1 MRVCSIRSLG
11 ATVDFEHGAFHLS
24 IGGTTTASRLVDYDV
39 AGDVDWVSD
48 AMRDWVMQTA
58 GVDDAEPTHGA
69 GPAPPHRR
77 WIMIAA
83 AAAAAMAVLAL
94 LAVVAFEVIRG
105 QDGSTPQAQSGS
117 GSVRETTPSTEPT
130 TVVEPTPIEPEPSPL
145 ISEAT
150 IQYAKDLGGKS
161 HKGESLYFI
170 IGDSVDS
177 EFAALARLEQA
188 VPKFGDMQSYFIVQ
202 RSDGFQG
209 MTPGWWIII
218 EAYRQQPSPENIQFG
233 ERGFPNAYVKKA
245 TVKTSDPIPV
255 YEDLT
260 GGN

>member
-24 IGGTTTASRLVDYDV
+24 IGGTTTANRLVDYDV
-39 AGDVDWVSD
+39 AGDADWTSD

-58 GVDDAEPTHGA
+58 GVDDSEPTHGA
-69 GPAPPHRR
+69 GPASPLRR
-77 WIMIAA
+77 WIMAA
-83 AAAAAMAVLAL
+83 AVAVLAL
-94 LAVVAFEVIRG
+94 LAVVAFAVIRG
-105 QDGSTPQAQSGS
+105 QNGSAPLPQSGS
-117 GSVRETTPSTEPT
+117 GSVRETTSSPESTPG
-130 TVVEPTPIEPEPSPL
+130 VEPTPIEPEPSPA

-177 EFAALARLEQA
+177 ESAALAKLEQA
-188 VPKFGDMQSYFIVQ
+188 IPKFGDMQSYFVVQ

-209 MTPGWWIII
+209 MKPGWWVII